1 MTGTCF
7 RAVRVDPNAMKTK
20 RKCLN
25 IILLAA
31 VSIALLPVAGA
42 NGASA
47 AVLPEEKALQV
58 GDSEVI
64 GCRDLTRAAIG
75 DPIIADVAV
84 LSSSEI
90 LVNGKMPG
98 KTVLYIWDASG
109 RRIYRI
115 LVQPAELDLAKL
127 CVDISKELNDPRISV
142 RGVGNTLILE
152 GVVCREAEASR
163 AEAIARAVV
172 ETAIYRGTHVGS
184 KSAEV
189 KTSARPEGESF
200 VVERVTQ
207 QKESPVTA
215 EVGLRC
221 PSIVNLIQVEKSI
234 DEVSVRTLET
244 AAALRQALNN
254 PALTMRALPGSVV
267 LVEGKVGT
275 QVELCRIDQVMKG
288 WVKEGADE
296 KGAGPSGE
304 LTEKVT
310 MVNAVQIDTSV
321 ARQVMVRAQVVDINR
336 SALKDF
342 GVDWGRVVS
351 TPIVVEGLGVVA
363 TDVSVQDQPFL
374 IGQAETGPFDLFGGG
389 EIFRFDPIGARV
401 RALEQQNKAKVLSEP
416 NLLVLDG
423 QEASILVGGEI
434 PIPVVQSAQIGA
446 AASVTIEYKEFGV
459 RLKILPVITGED
471 RVQLKVMPEVSS
483 LDFANAVM
491 FSGFQIPAFR
501 TRRAETTV
509 NVKDG
514 QSLII
519 GGLIQ
524 NETAKLIKKIPVLG
538 DLPVIGELFKTR
550 NFVNN
555 ETELVIIITPQI
567 VKAAASAAAAPGA
580 PAEAGVS
587 VGK

>member
-1 MTGTCF
+1 M
-7 RAVRVDPNAMKTK
+7 
-20 RKCLN
+20 
-25 IILLAA
+25 
-31 VSIALLPVAGA
+31 IALWPITGAYGAPRTILPDDKV
-42 NGASA
+42 
-47 AVLPEEKALQV
+47 LQV
-58 GDSEVI
+58 GDSVI
-64 GCRDLTRAAIG
+64 IECKDLTRTAIG
-75 DPIIADVAV
+75 DPVIADVAA
-84 LSSSEI
+84 LTTSEI
-90 LVNGKMPG
+90 LINGKMPG

-115 LVQPAELDLAKL
+115 LVQAAELDLAKL
-127 CVDISKELNDPRISV
+127 CVDVRKELNDPRISV

-207 QKESPVTA
+207 QKEGTVTA
-215 EVGLRC
+215 EIGLRC

-275 QVELCRIDQVMKG
+275 EAELAGIDQIMKG
-288 WVKEGADE
+288 WVKEGTDE
-296 KGAGPSGE
+296 KGAGPSGA
-304 LTEKVT
+304 LSEKVT
-310 MVNAVQIDTSV
+310 MVNAVQIDSSI
-321 ARQVMVRAQVVDINR
+321 AHQVMVRAQVVDINK

-342 GVDWGRVVS
+342 GVDWGRVTFEGSDVPGVDA
-351 TPIVVEGLGVVA
+351 TPSIE
-363 TDVSVQDQPFL
+363 DQPFL
-374 IGQAETGPFDLFGGG
+374 FGQTKLGPFDIFEGGK
-389 EIFRFDPIGARV
+389 IFQFDPIGARV

-434 PIPVVQSAQIGA
+434 PVPVIQSAQIGA

-459 RLKILPVITGED
+459 RLKILPTVTGED
-471 RVQLKVMPEVSS
+471 RIQLKVMPEVSS
-483 LDFANAVM
+483 LDFANAVS
-491 FSGFQIPAFR
+491 FSGFQIPALR

-509 NVKDG
+509 NIKDG

-519 GGLIQ
+519 GGLLQ
-524 NETAKLIKKIPVLG
+524 SETSKLVRKIPILG
-538 DLPVIGELFKTR
+538 DLPIIGELFKTR
-550 NFVNN
+550 SFVNG

-567 VKAAASAAAAPGA
+567 VR
-580 PAEAGVS
+580 PAEAARQS
-587 VGK
+587 K

>member
-7 RAVRVDPNAMKTK
+7 RAVRAHPKAMKTK
-20 RKCLN
+20 RTCVN
-25 IILLAA
+25 VILLAA
-31 VSIALLPVAGA
+31 VIIALLPAAGA
-42 NGASA
+42 DGAPGTVQGPYLGT
-47 AVLPEEKALQV
+47 VLADDKVLQV
-58 GDSEVI
+58 GDSQIIE
-64 GCRDLTRAAIG
+64 CSNLTRAAIG
-75 DPIIADVAV
+75 DPLIADVAA

-90 LVNGKMPG
+90 LVNGKTPG

-109 RRIYRI
+109 RRIFRI

-127 CVDISKELNDPRISV
+127 CADIAKELNDPRISV

-152 GVVCREAEASR
+152 GVVSREAEASR
-163 AEAIARAVV
+163 AEAIAQAVV
-172 ETAIYRGTHVGS
+172 ETAIYHGTHTGA
-184 KSAEV
+184 KSEEV
-189 KTSARPEGESF
+189 KSVARPEGESF
-200 VVERVTQ
+200 VLERVTER
-207 QKESPVTA
+207 KESPVTA

-221 PSIVNLIQVEKSI
+221 PKIVNLIQIEKSI

-244 AAALRQALNN
+244 AAALRQALND

-267 LVEGKVGT
+267 MIEGKVGT
-275 QVELCRIDQVMKG
+275 DAELARIEQVVKG
-288 WVKEGADE
+288 WVKEGADG
-296 KGAGPSGE
+296 KGVGPSGE
-304 LTEKVT
+304 LSEKVT
-310 MVNAVQIDTSV
+310 MVNAVRIDSSV

-351 TPIVVEGLGVVA
+351 TPVTVGGVGTVA

-374 IGQAETGPFDLFGGG
+374 FGQPTLGPFDLFGGG
-389 EIFRFDPIGARV
+389 DIFRFDPIGARV

-423 QEASILVGGEI
+423 REASILVGGEI

-459 RLKILPVITGED
+459 RLKILPTITGDD
-471 RVQLKVMPEVSS
+471 RLQLKIMPEVSS
-483 LDFANAVM
+483 LDFANAVS

-514 QSLII
+514 QSIII

-524 NETAKLIKKIPVLG
+524 NETAKLIKKIPILG

-567 VKAAASAAAAPGA
+567 VKAAAGAAAA
-580 PAEAGVS
+580 
-587 VGK
+587 K